1 MLAAWFVIVFNFQT
15 VLTQSR
21 RAVAYF
27 TSSHQ
32 ASKRQ
37 AGQIQKVLCANVV
50 LRGIINP
57 SARASDGAGCGLI
70 NFREAASL
78 AEPSSGR
85 ILAVRIGRPP
95 PVSQIG
101 SGLGE

>member
-1 MLAAWFVIVFNFQT
+1 M
-15 VLTQSR
+15 
-21 RAVAYF
+21 
-27 TSSHQ
+27 
-32 ASKRQ
+32 
-37 AGQIQKVLCANVV
+37 V

-85 ILAVRIGRPP
+85 VLAARIGRPP

-101 SGLGE
+101 SGLGGIAVQAEQRIPDSFAAYWMASYRQISLKGSGLIAV